1 MILSPCVQAPDPSL
15 CAQVSVTSS
24 HSCCSTGGSL
34 LICFVT
40 AKQFDFLF
48 LASICEGGSPSKSIV
63 SKRTGGQCVP
73 KPHFLSCE
81 SSHCPS
87 GSFSSTHGH
96 SRMLK
101 NARAR
106 SEPSA
111 RAALAM
117 LSLPA
122 VLCKLRKSQGPS
134 RTSRALTVELSGPRL
149 PKPTKAPVASYK
161 GPTFV

>member
-1 MILSPCVQAPDPSL
+1 MFLQSFAFAFSYCCDFVQAPDPSL

-24 HSCCSTGGSL
+24 HSCCSTEGFL

-63 SKRTGGQCVP
+63 SERTGGQCVS
-73 KPHFLSCE
+73 KPQFLSCE
-81 SSHCPS
+81 SSHCSS
-87 GSFSSTHGH
+87 GSFSSTRGH
-96 SRMLK
+96 SRMLE

-117 LSLPA
+117 LSPLSCASSERAKALPEPP
-122 VLCKLRKSQGPS
+122 VL
-134 RTSRALTVELSGPRL
+134 
-149 PKPTKAPVASYK
+149 
-161 GPTFV
+161 